1 MKLQK
6 EDVTLHYGYGT
17 ILQGQQDVDILP
29 QVSGTLMEIKVKSGE
44 KVRKGQTLF
53 IIDQVPAQAELR
65 VAEADVK
72 VAKASAAT
80 AKMNLES
87 KKDLQSKG
95 IISSVQVKKAQN
107 EYETALAS
115 IEQAEAVRTNA
126 LQVLS
131 FTTVKA
137 PCDGIVGDLPYRVG
151 ALVSPNITT
160 PLTTV
165 SDNRNIYAYIYL
177 TESEFLRF
185 FEADNGASIEE
196 IIKSLPQVE
205 LKTSI
210 GTIYSQKGRIE
221 SLSGV
226 INRSTGTMMGRAIF
240 PNPNGILRSGG
251 AGEVVFPFEVK
262 DAIVIP
268 QSATYT
274 LLDKT
279 FAYKVVDNKTKSVAV
294 SVVSTDDNQNFIVL
308 DGLAEGDVIIADG
321 AANVKE
327 GEEVSYQLTLENL

>member
-1 MKLQK
+1 M
-6 EDVTLHYGYGT
+6 Y
-17 ILQGQQDVDILP
+17 
-29 QVSGTLMEIKVKSGE
+29 
-44 KVRKGQTLF
+44 R
-53 IIDQVPAQAELR
+53 
-65 VAEADVK
+65 
-72 VAKASAAT
+72 
-80 AKMNLES
+80 ES

-151 ALVSPNITT
+151 DLVSTNITT
-160 PLTTV
+160 HLTTV